1 MLPLLCYQK
10 SLFPPSKN
18 SVLGLKGE
26 LNKEGIQSPQPPRK
40 ISARAWCPSGIRDML
55 RNQRYIGKVRWNRTT
70 KIRNPE
76 TGHRTQRRKSKA
88 EELIVD
94 APEQRIVP
102 QELWD
107 RVRLRIAE
115 ISKRFT
121 GRQMRGMN
129 RTERSRTYL
138 FSGLLV
144 CGLCGANMVITG
156 GTKDNAKYACP
167 LQRYRVF
174 VQINCSF
181 DGTVLK
187 TNS

>member
-1 MLPLLCYQK
+1 MPRFSWIKTSALTLALAACGGVNTAQAQDWTNYLHWPYV
-10 SLFPPSKN
+10 PPQVPGN
-18 SVLGLKGE
+18 GFEYNGLYDGWYRY
-26 LNKEGIQSPQPPRK
+26 PR
-40 ISARAWCPSGIRDML
+40 
-55 RNQRYIGKVRWNRTT
+55 
-70 KIRNPE
+70 
-76 TGHRTQRRKSKA
+76 
-88 EELIVD
+88 
-94 APEQRIVP
+94 EQRIVP